1 MDGDDSERSDERVPL
16 GDGGTIYI
24 DRKALWAGEGGLLGA
39 TVDMDEAFNLKVTPK
54 SADDG
59 AGARGGRAGAS

>member
-1 MDGDDSERSDERVPL
+1 MDGDKSERSDERVPL

-59 AGARGGRAGAS
+59 AAGGGRAGAS